1 MGDSKRWTVTYTKH
15 IKQKRKVYQDG
26 FLEFHTS
33 TSKVSLYDECEKLL
47 ECRLLKNDETV
58 ISGESLVL
66 NGYLVEIGDQ
76 EGDKK
81 PECDLNVDRRSR
93 SFSRFRTPDCSKH
106 TRMNEKENVGRVR
119 RPLSPSQKVIRE
131 FKRRELVK
139 YGSPKI
145 SQQAQNPSIEEW
157 HVLYTTQVTQKA
169 KKYHDG
175 FLRLVLR
182 GSCGAQITLFDTSK
196 KVLDSRFLKK
206 DDVIK
211 PGESIAFDS
220 YLIDIGEHQGGC
232 SPDSKVPGDKFTNVE
247 GTQTD
252 IQKTYLQTDTHVT
265 VEKRDI
271 FPFNLAWRVLY
282 TTELTKKAKKYHDG
296 FLHIELCGSYGKQ
309 VVLYDLN
316 KRPLQRRFLKKDEII
331 MTGESV
337 YFDGHF
343 VEVGEPEGSHHSPAK
358 LSEGGNGDNVE
369 RRGHGQNGYRKVNPS
384 SAKGKPPSELCLGKG
399 SGLDCLVTE
408 REDIKPN
415 RITPPIKPL
424 RDADQ
429 ILAILQNPNL
439 KPRESYVTG
448 GQSPNGGQ
456 NIGDNVS
463 ATVAKSCQNFGDKE
477 SAAAA
482 KSCQNIGD
490 KESASTKSLD
500 ITLSGAAC
508 SGDSFQSTENV
519 KLSHQPSQ
527 KDAQTN
533 TNEKDSGYQ
542 SCFITNEEKSDEEFS
557 CERETIPS
565 FELGF

>member
-26 FLEFHTS
+26 FLELHTS

-58 ISGESLVL
+58 ISGESLVF
-66 NGYLVEIGDQ
+66 NGYLVDIGDQ
-76 EGDKK
+76 EGEKK

-93 SFSRFRTPDCSKH
+93 SFSRFTTPDCSKH
-106 TRMNEKENVGRVR
+106 TRTNEKENVGRVR
-119 RPLSPSQKVIRE
+119 SPLSPSQKVIRVVKSAE

-157 HVLYTTQVTQKA
+157 HVVYTTQVTQKA

-196 KVLDSRFLKK
+196 NVLDSRFLKK
-206 DDVIK
+206 DDLIK

-232 SPDSKVPGDKFTNVE
+232 SPDSKVLGDKFTNVE

-265 VEKRDI
+265 AEKR
-271 FPFNLAWRVLY
+271 AWQVLY

-309 VVLYDLN
+309 VVLYDLS

-369 RRGHGQNGYRKVNPS
+369 RRGHGQNGCRKVNPS

-408 REDIKPN
+408 REDIKTN

-439 KPRESYVTG
+439 KPRESYLTG

-456 NIGDNVS
+456 NTGDNVS
-463 ATVAKSCQNFGDKE
+463 ATAAKSYQNFGDKE

-490 KESASTKSLD
+490 KESAATKSLD
-500 ITLSGAAC
+500 ITLSGAC

-527 KDAQTN
+527 KEDAQTN

>member
-26 FLEFHTS
+26 FLEHHTS
-33 TSKVSLYDECEKLL
+33 TSKVCLYDECEKLL

-58 ISGESLVL
+58 ISGESLVF
-66 NGYLVEIGDQ
+66 NGYLVDIGDL

-81 PECDLNVDRRSR
+81 SECDLNVDRRSR
-93 SFSRFRTPDCSKH
+93 SFSRFRTPDCAKH
-106 TRMNEKENVGRVR
+106 TRMSEKENVGRVR
-119 RPLSPSQKVIRE
+119 SPLSPSQKVIRE
-131 FKRRELVK
+131 FKRRELIK
-139 YGSPKI
+139 YESPKI

-157 HVLYTTQVTQKA
+157 HVVYTTQVTQKA

-252 IQKTYLQTDTHVT
+252 IQKTYFQTDTHVT
-265 VEKRDI
+265 VGKR
-271 FPFNLAWRVLY
+271 AWQVLY
-282 TTELTKKAKKYHDG
+282 TTDLTKKAKKYHDG
-296 FLHIELCGSYGKQ
+296 FLHIELYGSFGKQ
-309 VVLYDLN
+309 VVLYDLS
-316 KRPLQRRFLKKDEII
+316 KRPLERRFLKKDEII
-331 MTGESV
+331 TTGESV

-343 VEVGEPEGSHHSPAK
+343 VDVGEPEGSHHSPAK
-358 LSEGGNGDNVE
+358 LNERGNGNNVE
-369 RRGHGQNGYRKVNPS
+369 RRGNGQNGCCKVNPS
-384 SAKGKPPSELCLGKG
+384 FAKGKPPSELCPVLG

-408 REDIKPN
+408 LEDIKPN
-415 RITPPIKPL
+415 RITPPIKPI
-424 RDADQ
+424 RDVDQ
-429 ILAILQNPNL
+429 ILSILQNPNL
-439 KPRESYVTG
+439 KPRESYITG

-463 ATVAKSCQNFGDKE
+463 ATAAKSSQNFGAKE

-490 KESASTKSLD
+490 KESAATKFLD
-500 ITLSGAAC
+500 ITLSGAC

-519 KLSHQPSQ
+519 NLTHQSSQ

-542 SCFITNEEKSDEEFS
+542 SCTITNEEKSDEEFS